1 MEVFKNN
8 RIISISFKR
17 GKEIMSNI
25 IVDQLSAGYK
35 NLSVFKNANL
45 SISKGE
51 IVALIGPNGAG
62 KSTFMKVLAGLKKP
76 TTGTVKI
83 DGISYKDNYLEYNKL
98 FSAIIET
105 PSFYE
110 ELSGIDN
117 LKFISN
123 LNRVDKREIEKIVDF
138 IDIGKAINR
147 KVKTYSL
154 GMKQRLALGMAMV
167 SSPHFLILDE
177 PTNGLDPQGVIEFR
191 KLLENLAKE
200 KDMSI
205 IISSHILA
213 ELEKIATKIWYIS
226 DGKIKEADTSSHQ
239 DNLQIITLAL
249 KNNEDGD
256 KIRKEASCVQETEL
270 IRGNKIRISILK
282 DDSSKFLSYLSEN
295 NIEFDDI
302 EIRNSSFEEL
312 YNNIYGG
319 K

>member
-1 MEVFKNN
+1 
-8 RIISISFKR
+8 
-17 GKEIMSNI
+17 MSNI

-35 NLSVFKNANL
+35 NLTVFKNVNL
-45 SISKGE
+45 SIRSGE
-51 IVALIGPNGAG
+51 IVALIGPNGSG

-76 TTGTVKI
+76 MTGTVKI

-117 LKFISN
+117 LKFIAN
-123 LNRVDKREIEKIVDF
+123 LNRIDKHQVKKIVDF

-147 KVKTYSL
+147 RVKTYSL
-154 GMKQRLALGMAMV
+154 GMKQRLALGMAMI
-167 SSPHFLILDE
+167 SYPQFLILDE
-177 PTNGLDPQGVIEFR
+177 PTNGLDPQGVIELR

-200 KDMSI
+200 GNLSI
-205 IISSHILA
+205 IVSSHILA

-226 DGKIKEADTSSHQ
+226 DDEIREVDISNHQ
-239 DNLQIITLAL
+239 DNVQTIILSL
-249 KNNEDGD
+249 KNNEDGE
-256 KIRKEASCVQETEL
+256 KIIKEASGVWEAEF
-270 IRGNKIRISILK
+270 IRGNKILISIQK
-282 DDSSKFLSYLSEN
+282 NDSLKFLSYLSEN

-302 EIRNSSFEEL
+302 EIRNASFEDL

-319 K
+319 E

>member
-213 ELEKIATKIWYIS
+213 ELEKIAT
-226 DGKIKEADTSSHQ
+226 
-239 DNLQIITLAL
+239 
-249 KNNEDGD
+249 
-256 KIRKEASCVQETEL
+256 
-270 IRGNKIRISILK
+270 
-282 DDSSKFLSYLSEN
+282 
-295 NIEFDDI
+295 
-302 EIRNSSFEEL
+302 
-312 YNNIYGG
+312 
-319 K
+319 